1 MLPLLLSL
9 LLSPAPQAPALA
21 QEAPEASPYARWSNG
36 PSQDPA
42 WFPIGVWLQDP
53 SLAGRYKQLGI
64 NTFVGLWQGPTR
76 EQLRQLKEAQVS
88 VICSMTKQALEQADK
103 TTIIAWMQ
111 EDEPDNQKLEPA
123 KLKARYEQMTQRDP
137 TRPVWLN
144 LGQGV
149 ANDQWKG
156 RLSPRE
162 WYPQY
167 AATADILSFDI
178 YPVTN
183 IKRDDGADFLW
194 WIAKGLERMQRW
206 TRSEKPLWNLIECTR
221 VHQAELKPTPAQ
233 VESEVWISLVNG
245 SQGIVYFCHN
255 FTPRTQPA
263 ALLADEEMSR
273 AVRAINERVL
283 RYAPQLNRPSVPD
296 LVEVECSDPKARV
309 ALMAKRFDGWTYLFC
324 VGMRNQATQASF
336 KLKGSSLSGNL
347 QVLDEKR
354 HVPLREGVFEDSFEP
369 YQVHL
374 YRFRDS

>member
-1 MLPLLLSL
+1 MLLFFLTLLL
-9 LLSPAPQAPALA
+9 APQVVAPAA
-21 QEAPEASPYARWSNG
+21 PQEAAHASPYARWSNG
-36 PSQDPA
+36 PSQDPD

-53 SLAGRYKQLGI
+53 SLAERYKELGI

-76 EQLRQLKEAQVS
+76 EQLRQLKQAELS
-88 VICSMTKQALEQADK
+88 VICSMNKQALEQADR
-103 TTIIAWMQ
+103 TTIIGWMQ
-111 EDEPDNQKLEPA
+111 EDEPDNKKIEPA

-156 RLSPRE
+156 RLSPRA

-167 AATADILSFDI
+167 ADSADILSFDV

-183 IKRDDGADFLW
+183 IKRDDGAEYLW

-206 TRSEKPLWNLIECTR
+206 TQSQKPLWNTIECTR

-233 VESEVWISLVNG
+233 VESEVWISLING

-255 FTPRTQPA
+255 FKPRTQPA
-263 ALLADEEMSR
+263 GLLLDEEMSQ
-273 AVRAINERVL
+273 AVGAINKRVL
-283 RYAPQLNRPSVPD
+283 RYARVLNRPSVLG
-296 LVEVECSDPKARV
+296 LVKVESSDPKAQV
-309 ALMAKRFDGWTYLFC
+309 AVMVKRLDGWTYLFC
-324 VGMRNQATQASF
+324 VGMRNRSTKAT
-336 KLKGSSLSGNL
+336 LRLEGSSWSGNL
-347 QVLDEKR
+347 QVLDESR
-354 HVPLREGVFEDSFEP
+354 HVPMHEGAFEDSFEP

-374 YRFRDS
+374 YRLRER